1 MAWGPKMKNT
11 PHLIDF
17 ISANFELRRMME
29 GMDKV
34 FFFAWH
40 TSIIIETGRI
50 NDWKLV
56 HLHSHNNNKILPLLR
71 NLPNLAHRCSSVNGV
86 QRILKGIHTVDYSN
100 LHDGSWYVNLILR
113 SLIRFLGDGTGN
125 YWGSLWN
132 KADIIILGLL
142 TVLFIFE
149 TLFTSMH

>member
-1 MAWGPKMKNT
+1 MAWGPKMKKT

-17 ISANFELRRMME
+17 ISLILSYEE
-29 GMDKV
+29 GWKKLIK
-34 FFFAWH
+34 FFYSCDI
-40 TSIIIETGRI
+40 SIIIETDRI

-56 HLHSHNNNKILPLLR
+56 HLHSHNNNQILPLLR
-71 NLPNLAHRCSSVNGV
+71 NLPNVAHRSSSVDGV
-86 QRILKGIHTVDYSN
+86 QRILKGIHTVDYFN
-100 LHDGSWYVNLILR
+100 LHDGSWYVNFILR